1 MLTQVPLG
9 ENWKVSHSL
18 GFCRCCC
25 PAKAGPT
32 CQVAP
37 EAPLG
42 CRLSVRMNLAL
53 KRPLP
58 EAAPPSASFPFMRSA
73 CCSFT
78 CMCMQPPKQLHLRR
92 AWNQQVSEVY
102 PTPPSWPFMSSAS
115 CTCTC

>member
-1 MLTQVPLG
+1 M
-9 ENWKVSHSL
+9 
-18 GFCRCCC
+18 
-25 PAKAGPT
+25 
-32 CQVAP
+32 AP

-78 CMCMQPPKQLHLRR
+78 CVRMQ
-92 AWNQQVSEVY
+92 ASEL
-102 PTPPSWPFMSSAS
+102 AH
-115 CTCTC
+115 